1 MFPFNHFKLLFLWLG
16 ILLVTAA
23 LAPASA
29 QEAGPVAVAYQEEG
43 ANVRSGPGTEYDSI
57 GRMIRGQSA
66 PIIGQALNGDRL
78 WYQIVYFGGPN
89 NTGWVWDRLVRVDG
103 DTGLIPQAAV
113 PPTPT
118 LLPTAT
124 LEFGLE
130 LTATPDPN
138 AARPP
143 TFTPPAVVIRPTL
156 LPVQGVTRGGGV
168 PPALI
173 IIILFVLGV
182 FAGGIS
188 LLRGRG

>member
-1 MFPFNHFKLLFLWLG
+1 MFIIKRFTY
-16 ILLVTAA
+16 LLVGLGALVLAA
-23 LAPASA
+23 MSPAA
-29 QEAGPVAVAYQEEG
+29 QESGPVAVAYQEEG

-103 DTGLIPQAAV
+103 STDSIPQAAV

-124 LEFGLE
+124 LEFGLL

-138 AARPP
+138 ANRPP

-173 IIILFVLGV
+173 IIVLFVLGV

-188 LLRGRG
+188 LLRSRG